1 MCTHCDIT
9 VSILFFKDIKQTGYF
24 TPSPLAA
31 SFLQPEPTSLKLTEK
46 HCDSIFTLFLFMTKA
61 RACYIPVLSYSP
73 VGLVEA
79 AMVAAPEA
87 GVSTLSMAQ
96 SYLLNVL
103 LIVDC

>member
-1 MCTHCDIT
+1 M
-9 VSILFFKDIKQTGYF
+9 
-24 TPSPLAA
+24 
-31 SFLQPEPTSLKLTEK
+31 
-46 HCDSIFTLFLFMTKA
+46 FMTKT

-96 SYLLNVL
+96 SYLLYVPYNCL
-103 LIVDC
+103 L